1 MTIDREYLVSEA
13 RPKMSRNHE
22 SDVLDDP
29 SRTLV
34 GPRGP
39 KASTDRLFEGGGEMG
54 SLMRSFEWSKTALGP
69 VSGWS
74 QALKT
79 SVGIVLR
86 SPAPMHLYWGPQ
98 FVQLYNNAYRPMAG
112 AKHPT
117 SMGQP
122 GRECWPE
129 IWHIVGPKYVASLA
143 GQPATWSEDQ
153 PLLLDRKGFLEVTYF
168 KAAFIPVPDET
179 TASGIGGVLTTLI
192 ETTEQVHSERQRKIL
207 QEIAK
212 RAAGSHSAE
221 QACATAAA
229 TLGENASDVPF
240 CLFYLLS
247 QDGKEARLVAE
258 SGFGPGSGLANPE
271 IIDLTTPPAGAVGWP
286 LASMVRTAATTVWKD
301 RPERFNE
308 LPKGPWSQSPRVAI
322 AVPLASPD
330 RPHPYGVIIAGVS
343 PHRELDEGYQAFF
356 ELVAGQVVTVINAGA
371 LVRAQAEAERART
384 WLFAQLMQ
392 APVSVCI
399 LTGPELVYSLANS
412 RYLEMVGRKEVVGK
426 SLRAVYPELEQ
437 DSPVFRLWEGIF
449 SSGVPY
455 VAEEH
460 CVAFDAGNGLED
472 RYYKFTGQPVR
483 DATGKV
489 TDIMVVA
496 VDVTAQVLTRRRI
509 ESLVGELRQADQR
522 KDEFLATLAHE
533 LRNPMAA
540 ISMALSLLESSGGDP
555 NKSARYQ
562 ATARRQMQALVR
574 LVDDLLDISRITRG
588 TVELRKERTSLAAIV
603 HNAATVTRAAVEGRG
618 HRFEVTVG
626 AGAFPVDVDAT
637 RIEQVVV
644 NLLINA
650 TKYTDPG
657 GTLSVRL
664 DREEVPGKAEAI
676 LRVRDSG
683 RGIPADMLDSIF
695 DIFVQVA
702 PSLDRSTGG
711 LGVGLTLVKQMVE
724 LHGGTVRAHSDG
736 PGRGSEFVVR
746 LALAPEALPDAQNA
760 EVSARPLSAFT
771 GRRRVLVVEDV
782 EDVRNTLQEV
792 LADLG
797 HEVSVAVDGHQGV
810 AKILELLP
818 HVSFVDVGLPGID
831 GYEVARRVRASPG
844 GDQLYLVALT
854 GYDGSDVRA
863 RGKEAGFN
871 LLLAKPV
878 DMSELAKLV
887 SNSRA

>member
-1 MTIDREYLVSEA
+1 MTIDREYPVCEA
-13 RPKMSRNHE
+13 RPKMIRNHE

-34 GPRGP
+34 GPSGP
-39 KASTDRLFEGGGEMG
+39 KASTDRMFEGGGEMW
-54 SLMRSFEWSKTALGP
+54 SLMRSFDWSKTALGP

-79 SVGIVLR
+79 MIGVVLR
-86 SPAPMHLYWGPQ
+86 GPAPMYLAWGPEL
-98 FVQLYNNAYRPMAG
+98 VQLYNDAYRPLAG
-112 AKHPT
+112 AVHP
-117 SMGQP
+117 MLGQP
-122 GRECWPE
+122 AKESWAD
-129 IWHIVGPKYVASLA
+129 IWHIIGPTFAASLT
-143 GQPATWSEDQ
+143 GQPATWSDDQ
-153 PLLLDRKGFLEVTYF
+153 PLLLDRKGFLEETYF

-179 TASGIGGVLTTLI
+179 TASGIGGVLSTLI
-192 ETTEQVHSERQRKIL
+192 ETTEQVYGERQRKTL
-207 QEIAK
+207 RAIAT
-212 RAAGSHSAE
+212 RAAGSNSSE

-229 TLGENASDVPF
+229 TLGENPSDVPF
-240 CLFYLLS
+240 CLFYLIS
-247 QDGKEARLVAE
+247 QDGREARLVAQ
-258 SGFGPGSGLANPE
+258 SGFGPGSGPANPE
-271 IIDLTTPPAGAVGWP
+271 VVDLTAPPAGAMGWP
-286 LASMVRTAATTVWKD
+286 LAAMVRTGATTVWKD
-301 RPERFNE
+301 LPERFGE
-308 LPKGPWSQSPRVAI
+308 LPKGCWSRSPRVAI
-322 AVPLASPD
+322 ALPLASPG
-330 RPHPYGVIIAGVS
+330 RPHPYGVMIAGVN
-343 PHRELDEGYQAFF
+343 PHRELDDGYQAFF

-371 LVRAQAEAERART
+371 LVRAHAEAERART

-399 LTGPELVYSLANS
+399 LTGPELVYSLANPL
-412 RYLEMVGRKEVVGK
+412 YLEMVGRKEVVGK
-426 SLRAVYPELEQ
+426 SLREVYPELEQ
-437 DSPVFRLWEGIF
+437 DSPVIRLWEGIF

-455 VAEEH
+455 VTEEH
-460 CVAFDAGNGLED
+460 CVAFDPGNGLED
-472 RYYKFTGQPVR
+472 RYYKFAAQPVR

-496 VDVTAQVLTRRRI
+496 VEVTAQVLARRRI

-522 KDEFLATLAHE
+522 KDVFLATLAHE

-540 ISMALSLLESSGGDP
+540 ISLALSLLESSGGDP
-555 NKSARYQ
+555 NKSAKYQ

-588 TVELRKERTSLAAIV
+588 TVELRKERTSLATIV
-603 HNAATVTRAAVEGRG
+603 HNAATVTRATVEGRG
-618 HRFEVTVG
+618 HRIDVTVG

-664 DREEVPGKAEAI
+664 DREGVPGKAEAI
-676 LRVRDSG
+676 LRVRDTG

-695 DIFVQVA
+695 DLFVQVA
-702 PSLDRSTGG
+702 PSIDRGTGG

-746 LALAPEALPDAQNA
+746 LPLAPEKLSGAQNA
-760 EVSARPLSAFT
+760 EVSARPLPVFT
-771 GRRRVLVVEDV
+771 GRRRVLVVGDV
-782 EDVRNTLQEV
+782 EDVRSTLQEA

-797 HEVSVAVDGHQGV
+797 HEVSVAVDGPQGV

-818 HVSFVDVGLPGID
+818 HGSFVDVGLPGID

-854 GYDGSDVRA
+854 GYDGSDARA
-863 RGKEAGFN
+863 KGKEAGFN
-871 LLLAKPV
+871 LHLAKPV
-878 DMSELAKLV
+878 DVSELAKLM
-887 SNSRA
+887 SDSRE